1 MKRHTII
8 LFSLLL
14 ISWNGVPTWA
24 QKKTEPTK
32 ELNRRA
38 TDQIRALAREKV
50 KALSDLLNAIANE
63 DLTTY
68 DRKYVVLNS
77 YMPSNDQLFFN
88 DGVIVEDD
96 IDPTHTAPA
105 AGSDVI
111 IDRYLS
117 NLDLFYQKS
126 TTNTIEFSN
135 IVVGDV
141 KAGEKYPYVKVF
153 FTSHFKGKHKSITAP
168 YQPTQ
173 RVAEFIAASVDDEW
187 IVYITRLAF
196 QTPTAMQDN
205 IAALPVSTSANAEK
219 PTDMK
224 AEPKKETPA
233 SVKKLGKEVSSAS
246 AQKQKMTG
254 LIKVGVGVAA
264 LAFGTATFLMLNND
278 HADYKKRI
286 ANAEGITSYA
296 APGIYVSAG
305 AAAVGIGIGLTS
317 LSNFKKA
324 RK

>member
-1 MKRHTII
+1 MKPYI
-8 LFSLLL
+8 LLL
-14 ISWNGVPTWA
+14 GILMLGFGPEAAFA
-24 QKKTEPTK
+24 QKKSDAKP

-50 KALSDLLNAIANE
+50 RALNDLLNAIAND

-68 DRKYVVLNS
+68 DRKYIVMNS

-96 IDPTHTAPA
+96 IDPTHTAA
-105 AGSDVI
+105 ATGSDVVI
-111 IDRYLS
+111 ERYLS

-153 FTSHFKGKHKSITAP
+153 FTSQFNGKNKNIGTP

-205 IAALPVSTSANAEK
+205 IAALPVSTSIDAEK
-219 PTDMK
+219 PTDMAK
-224 AEPKKETPA
+224 SKEETPA
-233 SVKKLGKEVSSAS
+233 SVKKLGKQVSSAS
-246 AQKQKMTG
+246 AKKQKMTG

-264 LAFGTATFLMLNND
+264 LAFGTATFLMLNDD

-296 APGIYVSAG
+296 APGIYISGG

-317 LSNFKKA
+317 LGNFKKA
-324 RK
+324 KR

>member
-1 MKRHTII
+1 MKRRII
-8 LFSLLL
+8 LSYIL
-14 ISWNGVPTWA
+14 ILSFALNTASA
-24 QKKTEPTK
+24 QKKTTATP

-68 DRKYVVLNS
+68 DRKYVILNS

-96 IDPTHTAPA
+96 IDPAHTAPA
-105 AGSDVI
+105 AGSDAV

-153 FTSHFKGKHKSITAP
+153 FTSEFKGKHKSITTP
-168 YQPTQ
+168 YKPTQ

-196 QTPTAMQDN
+196 QSPTAMQDN
-205 IAALPVSTSANAEK
+205 IAALPVSTSTNAEK
-219 PTDMK
+219 PTDMAK

-233 SVKKLGKEVSSAS
+233 SVKNLGKQVSSAS
-246 AQKQKMTG
+246 AQKQKTTA

-264 LAFGTATFLMLNND
+264 LAFGTATFLMLNSD

-286 ANAEGITSYA
+286 SNAEGITSYA
-296 APGIYVSAG
+296 APGIYISAG
-305 AAAVGIGIGLTS
+305 AAAVGVGIGLTS
-317 LSNFKKA
+317 LGNFKKA
-324 RK
+324 KR

>member
-1 MKRHTII
+1 MAGFALNTA
-8 LFSLLL
+8 L
-14 ISWNGVPTWA
+14 A
-24 QKKTEPTK
+24 QKKTDPPK
-32 ELNRRA
+32 EMNRRA
-38 TDQIRALAREKV
+38 TDQIRGLAREKV
-50 KALSDLLNAIANE
+50 KALNDLLNAIANE

-96 IDPTHTAPA
+96 IDPAHTAPA
-105 AGSDVI
+105 AGSDVVV
-111 IDRYLS
+111 DRYLS

-141 KAGEKYPYVKVF
+141 KAGDKYPYVKVF
-153 FTSHFKGKHKSITAP
+153 FTSQFKGNHKSINKP
-168 YQPTQ
+168 YKPTQ

-187 IVYITRLAF
+187 IVYMTRLAF
-196 QTPTAMQDN
+196 QSPTAMQDN
-205 IAALPVSTSANAEK
+205 IATLPVSTSTNAEK
-219 PTDMK
+219 PTDMAK
-224 AEPKKETPA
+224 ADPNKETPD
-233 SVKKLGKEVSSAS
+233 SVKKVAKQVSAS
-246 AQKQKMTG
+246 TAQKQKTTG
-254 LIKVGVGVAA
+254 LIKVGAGVAA
-264 LAFGTATFLMLNND
+264 LAFGTATFLMLNSD

-296 APGIYVSAG
+296 APGIYISAG

-317 LSNFKKA
+317 LPNFKRAK
-324 RK
+324 R

>member
-1 MKRHTII
+1 MKRHITLFGI
-8 LFSLLL
+8 LMFGFALNAAL
-14 ISWNGVPTWA
+14 A
-24 QKKTEPTK
+24 QKKTAATP

-38 TDQIRALAREKV
+38 TDQIRALARDKV
-50 KALSDLLNAIANE
+50 KALSELLNAIANE

-96 IDPTHTAPA
+96 IDPTHTAPVP
-105 AGSDVI
+105 GSDAV

-141 KAGEKYPYVKVF
+141 KAGDKYPYVKVF
-153 FTSHFKGKHKSITAP
+153 FTSHFKGNHKSVTMP
-168 YQPTQ
+168 YKPTQ

-196 QTPTAMQDN
+196 QSPNAMQDN
-205 IAALPVSTSANAEK
+205 IAALPVSTSTNAEK
-219 PTDMK
+219 PTNMAK

-233 SVKKLGKEVSSAS
+233 SVKNMGKQVSSS
-246 AQKQKMTG
+246 IAQRNKTTG
-254 LIKVGVGVAA
+254 LVKVGVGVAA
-264 LAFGTATFLMLNND
+264 LAFGTATFLMLNSD

-296 APGIYVSAG
+296 APGIYISAG

-324 RK
+324 KR